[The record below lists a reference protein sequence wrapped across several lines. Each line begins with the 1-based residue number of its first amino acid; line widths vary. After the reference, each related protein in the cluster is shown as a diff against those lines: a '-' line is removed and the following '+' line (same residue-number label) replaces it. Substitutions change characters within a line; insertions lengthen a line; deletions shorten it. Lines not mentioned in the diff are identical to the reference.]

1 MAYEKIEEDEGFIA
15 QLPNILS
22 HKRKKKIKI
31 FFFKGNR
38 WGLIMEA

>member
-22 HKRKKKIKI
+22 HKRKKKSR
-31 FFFKGNR
+31 FSSSKGID
-38 WGLIMEA
+38 GV